1 MEAEQPH
8 RQRRKGQK
16 RKLEDETAVAVA
28 AATAAASS
36 LGSTGA
42 DDDNEDDGSAGP
54 EICCRRSHAALAREV
69 RTQVDDLLRCTSWRY
84 EDRAAAKRATHVL
97 AELAKNEDVVN
108 VIVEGGAVPALVR
121 HLGEPEA
128 VAAKQEQQRPFE
140 HEVEKGAAFALGL
153 LAVKV
158 LKFLDWFAV

>member
-1 MEAEQPH
+1 MEAEQQPQ

-16 RKLEDETAVAVA
+16 RKLDDEAAAAVA

-42 DDDNEDDGSAGP
+42 DDDIEDDGSAGP

-69 RTQVDDLLRCTSWRY
+69 RTQVDDLLRSTSWRY

-97 AELAKNEDVVN
+97 AELAKNGN
-108 VIVEGGAVPALVR
+108 SRHPTAPIRAPAPALR
-121 HLGEPEA
+121 
-128 VAAKQEQQRPFE
+128 RI
-140 HEVEKGAAFALGL
+140 
-153 LAVKV
+153 
-158 LKFLDWFAV
+158 